1 MWTSSV
7 LLSAI
12 FILLGILAFYF
23 FYRAYRSRRL
33 KQRKEELKAD
43 WSKEDLRFRDM
54 SRISAYDNQLQ
65 KLNQVE
71 HRSIKNTADLNIDA
85 VFAKLDRCKS
95 KIGQQYLY
103 AMLQHP
109 IANQEKLDERNA
121 AIQFFQEQEESR
133 IAVQLELQRLNE
145 QLSYSI
151 PNIIFD
157 WKLDAATNKLLVLVL
172 SISPLFILGL
182 SIWVSKS
189 FALLLALNFFINL
202 LFHYRN
208 KDRVAF
214 FISPFSQ
221 IPALRACALRLS
233 RIDPRFQ
240 NDEVH
245 AACKRLSTFGR
256 YQFLLHSE
264 KPGQN
269 EFSAFLWLFL
279 EYLKITF
286 LVEINLLDRC
296 LEISRNAKSE
306 IHTLY
311 KYAGK
316 LDSYQS
322 VASYRTGLSYY
333 CIPEFDDGQ
342 PRLVLEEAFHPLL
355 DPCQP
360 NSLISETKG
369 IIITGSNMSGKT
381 TFIRTVALNAIL
393 AQTICTVCASK
404 YRSAFFNVHT
414 AIGTQDNLLAGKSY
428 YKEEIDA
435 IQYFVQ
441 QTKTAGAF
449 NLFVIDEL
457 FKGTNT
463 MERVAAAKGVLE
475 YLIKGENMVLVSTH
489 DLELPDLLRPAY
501 DLYHFQESV
510 GADGYVFDFKIK
522 KGVLKT
528 RNAIRLLEVSGFP
541 EEIIKS
547 ANAYL
552 DAIGLDS
559 RGKLPIHP
567 LPEDNI
573 ARMNPG

>member
-12 FILLGILAFYF
+12 FFLLSLLAFYF

-33 KQRKEELKAD
+33 QQRKDELKAD

-54 SRISAYDNQLQ
+54 SRIAAYDNQLREQ
-65 KLNQVE
+65 NHVE
-71 HRSIKNTADLNIDA
+71 HRSRKTTADLNMDA
-85 VFAKLDRCKS
+85 VFEKLDRCKS

-109 IANQEKLDERNA
+109 IANKAKLEERNA
-121 AIQFFQEQEESR
+121 AITFFQEQEESR
-133 IAVQLELQRLNE
+133 TAVQLELQQLNG

-151 PNIIFD
+151 PNIIFN
-157 WKLDAATNKLLVLVL
+157 WKLDAATNKLLIIAL
-172 SISPLFILGL
+172 SLLPLFILGL
-182 SIWVSKS
+182 CIWVSKA
-189 FALLLALNFFINL
+189 FALLLAFSFFVNL

-208 KDRVAF
+208 KSRVEF

-221 IPALRACALRLS
+221 IPALRASALRLS
-233 RIDPRFQ
+233 RIGPSFQ
-240 NDEVH
+240 NEEVQ
-245 AACKRLSTFGR
+245 AACKKLSAFGM
-256 YQFLLHSE
+256 YQLLLQSE

-269 EFSAFLWLFL
+269 DFSAFLWLFL

-286 LVEINLLDRC
+286 LIEINLLDRC
-296 LEISRNAKSE
+296 LEIGKNTRTE

-311 KYAGK
+311 KYIGK

-322 VASYRTGLSYY
+322 VASYRAGLKYY
-333 CIPEFDDGQ
+333 CTPDFDNSHPHIGF
-342 PRLVLEEAFHPLL
+342 EEAFHPLL

-381 TFIRTVALNAIL
+381 TFIRTVAINAIL
-393 AQTICTVCASK
+393 AQTIYTVCASK
-404 YRSAFFNVHT
+404 YHSAFFNVHT
-414 AIGTQDNLLAGKSY
+414 AIGTQDDLLAGKSY

-475 YLIKGENMVLVSTH
+475 FLIKGKNIVLVSTH
-489 DLELPDLLRPAY
+489 DLELPDLLHPSY
-501 DLYHFQESV
+501 GLYHFQESV
-510 GADGYVFDFKIK
+510 GADGYLFDYKIK
-522 KGVLKT
+522 DGILKT

-552 DAIGLDS
+552 DVTVNS
-559 RGKLPIHP
+559 P
-567 LPEDNI
+567 LKP
-573 ARMNPG
+573 MF

>member
-33 KQRKEELKAD
+33 QQRKKELKAD

-65 KLNQVE
+65 KLHQVE
-71 HRSIKNTADLNIDA
+71 HRSRKNTADLNMDA
-85 VFAKLDRCKS
+85 VYAKLDRCKS

-109 IANQEKLDERNA
+109 IANKEKLDERNA

-133 IAVQLELQRLNE
+133 IAVQLELQGLNE

-157 WKLDAATNKLLVLVL
+157 WKLDTAANKLLVLVL
-172 SISPLFILGL
+172 SILPLFILGL

-189 FALLLALNFFINL
+189 FALLLALSFFINL

-245 AACKRLSTFGR
+245 AACKRLSAFGR

-311 KYAGK
+311 KYVGK

-322 VASYRTGLSYY
+322 VASYRTGLRYY
-333 CIPEFDDGQ
+333 CIPEFDDSQ
-342 PRLVLEEAFHPLL
+342 PNLVLEEAFHPLL
-355 DPCQP
+355 EPCQP
-360 NSLISETKG
+360 NSLISKTKG

-501 DLYHFQESV
+501 DLYH
-510 GADGYVFDFKIK
+510 
-522 KGVLKT
+522 LT
-528 RNAIRLLEVSGFP
+528 
-541 EEIIKS
+541 
-547 ANAYL
+547 
-552 DAIGLDS
+552 S
-559 RGKLPIHP
+559 R
-567 LPEDNI
+567 
-573 ARMNPG
+573 